1 MERPIQRDHT
11 LQACYRSEPR
21 GLGRFP
27 SISLAFFFSAP
38 LAALSGSGR
47 SALTSASL
55 SHGIADEERTIGN
68 SSTTFS
74 LARSQKTMCSA
85 SRHSVGHQHKRV
97 RDRLVLNQG
106 FVVHSLR
113 HTALTRL
120 GEAGV
125 DVFTLKR
132 IAGHSS
138 VTTSER
144 YVHPSDSA
152 VGAMFERL
160 QVAQGGHLVGTPA
173 PKRHK
178 CVAVKRSSSRSK
190 RAR

>member
-1 MERPIQRDHT
+1 VQWIFPNEKQRG
-11 LQACYRSEPR
+11 P
-21 GLGRFP
+21 
-27 SISLAFFFSAP
+27 
-38 LAALSGSGR
+38 ALV
-47 SALTSASL
+47 
-55 SHGIADEERTIGN
+55 N
-68 SSTTFS
+68 
-74 LARSQKTMCSA
+74 
-85 SRHSVGHQHKRV
+85 SVGHQHKRV
-97 RDRLVLNQG
+97 RDRLVLNEG

-152 VGAMFERL
+152 VEAAFERL
-160 QVAQGGHLVGTPA
+160 QVAHLVGTPA
-173 PKRHK
+173 HKRRKH
-178 CVAVKRSSSRSK
+178 VVVKRSSTRSK
-190 RAR
+190 KTA